1 MSKTRKLPL
10 TAVCTISF
18 ILLIPA
24 TIAWLINIESAIR
37 IFSPSQNLLENIL
50 PNTIFTIFDKISLDL
65 STVSTFV
72 PLLMLLFLFV
82 QTFRVLRRLK
92 TDPAFA
98 HQLESD
104 PYPPHFGFFL
114 VMLGLAGTLYGL
126 LIGLDISG
134 VSDLAEKAPSADSIR
149 TSLDRLLAGTAT
161 ALLSSLVGLIGAFL
175 AAKPLPWLFRSI
187 TGIEA
192 DESKRTL
199 TETVERLTEDMRGL
213 SKASRT
219 FAAHLRPE
227 SLDGLFAR
235 LDRQESA
242 IDELQKKVSDAVDHL
257 AQIKTG
263 QTETNV
269 KLQKIESLED
279 AVKALLNSN
288 KDTNKHLEALF
299 SGQQQT
305 NRLLEQMNNDDTQ
318 RHKDTQQALTELT
331 ATAKAGQDSLKQN
344 QNTIRKALAL
354 YAATE

>member
-10 TAVCTISF
+10 IAVCTASF

-24 TIAWLINIESAIR
+24 TIAWLVNLEAAVQ
-37 IFSPSQNLLENIL
+37 IFSPSQHLIAHIL
-50 PNTIFTIFDKISLDL
+50 PPATFTIFNKIALDL

-72 PLLMLLFLFV
+72 PLLMLLFLFA
-82 QTFRVLRRLK
+82 QTLRVLRRLK

-98 HQLESD
+98 HQLEAD

-134 VSDLAEKAPSADSIR
+134 VSELAEKVPSADSIR
-149 TSLDRLLAGTAT
+149 SSLDRLLAGTAT
-161 ALLSSLVGLIGAFL
+161 ALLSSLVGLVGAFL

-199 TETVERLTEDMRGL
+199 SETVERLTEDLRGL

-242 IDELQKKVSDAVDHL
+242 IDQLQQKVSDAVDHL
-257 AQIKTG
+257 AQIKKG
-263 QTETNV
+263 QIETNA

-279 AVKALLNSN
+279 AVKALLSSN
-288 KDTNKHLEALF
+288 ETTNKHIEALF
-299 SGQQQT
+299 SGHQQT
-305 NRLLEQMNNDDTQ
+305 NRLLEQMNSADNS
-318 RHKDTQQALTELT
+318 RHKDTQHALAELT
-331 ATAKAGQDSLKQN
+331 ATAKAGQDSFKQN